1 MAPPTIYEA
10 FSRPLDDLPYTA
22 VTNNYR
28 SISSSAHSTVA
39 EDPPSAC
46 VTENPSVLIN
56 YARNQLLAHTPN
68 SGSLAE
74 RMPQV
79 EPGHL
84 LHTEADVLRA
94 SVLYLIHPV
103 NVVANRLLNTGSLDC
118 RGELASGGGCRTDV
132 RWVYRNGSQT
142 PNIAVLEV
150 KYTKVLHLNDFHP
163 ALTNQQNA
171 RAKRDA
177 AQGEE
182 NRTHFKRNAYWIP
195 KQAKKYSR
203 RVSP

>member
-10 FSRPLDDLPYTA
+10 FWRPLDDLPSTTVA
-22 VTNNYR
+22 NDYR
-28 SISSSAHSTVA
+28 SISASAHSTVA

-46 VTENPSVLIN
+46 VTEHPSVLID
-56 YARNQLLAHTPN
+56 YARSRLLAHAPN
-68 SGSLAE
+68 SGCLAE

-84 LHTEADVLRA
+84 LYTEADVL
-94 SVLYLIHPV
+94 L

-118 RGELASGGGCRTDV
+118 RGELASGGGCRTNV

-142 PNIAVLEV
+142 TNIAVLEV
-150 KYTKVLHLNDFHP
+150 KNTKVLHLNDFHQ

-171 RAKRDA
+171 RAKA
-177 AQGEE
+177 GCCPGPGKP
-182 NRTHFKRNAYWIP
+182 HP
-195 KQAKKYSR
+195 L
-203 RVSP
+203 